1 MNYNIDFLLASI
13 VLMAVVLWQ
22 FFDTK
27 RPKDLNTRVFLILAV
42 LATLDIVFE
51 LLSTIYMVLEHD
63 TGGIGVMLT
72 TTIFYLFQALLP
84 FSLLCYIESL
94 REDKIFSPR
103 LVLLQGLPTLFLIA
117 VILTNPFTGLLFSF
131 DTVNGYTTGPWYML
145 MYECALLHIL
155 VAFVLLLL
163 WRNSLGT
170 QKITSLTEILLFTSA
185 GVVIQSLNNQLL
197 MTSFGLSLGILVL
210 FITIN
215 NPYIDT
221 DSLTGLHDKPYIIRK
236 FNELI
241 EHGHPFHVTIIS
253 LYQMDRVNKIVGL
266 QNGDSL
272 LYNTA
277 VKLQELCGAT
287 VYRISGTRFLI
298 LTRSKPEHDATL
310 EKLKNTFIS
319 DRTSVS
325 LTPSATSTPFLFCD
339 ILDAH
344 LLADSGSILEY
355 GEYLESIALRNGT
368 TELIESGE
376 KELEQFQYS
385 KEVERFLVTAIEK
398 DLFQVYFQPVYS
410 LKCGHYVTLE
420 ALSRLKHPTLGWIRP
435 DIFIQ
440 LAEKRQIIDQI
451 SELQFRRICRFI
463 KENESVLMTK
473 ISNVKV
479 NLSPID
485 LIRKDCG
492 RNFLQIMD
500 EYNLPHRYFQFEI
513 TETVAT
519 EYSMRLLDTIETFHN
534 AGIDLCLDDFGS
546 GYANLN
552 TVMQLPFSVVKL
564 DRSLLNHICTDEHT
578 ASFYRSIV
586 SALLTMGYNLVSE
599 GVETKEELELLQGW
613 GLDMIQGFY
622 FSKPVPPDEL
632 LNLLEAQSDAS

>member
-13 VLMAVVLWQ
+13 ILMAVILWQ

-42 LATLDIVFE
+42 LSTLDIVFE
-51 LLSTIYMVLEHD
+51 LLSTVFMALEHD
-63 TGGIGVMLT
+63 TGGIGVMFT
-72 TTIFYLFQALLP
+72 TTVFYLFQALLP
-84 FSLLCYIESL
+84 FSLLCYTESL
-94 REDKIFSPR
+94 REEQLFSPK
-103 LVLLQGLPTLFLIA
+103 LIVLQGLPTAFLIA
-117 VILTNPFTGLLFSF
+117 VILTNPWTGLLFSF
-131 DTVNGYTTGPWYML
+131 DPVHGYTTGSWYML
-145 MYECALLHIL
+145 MYECALIHIL
-155 VAFVLLLL
+155 VAFILLLL
-163 WRNSLGT
+163 WRNFLGT
-170 QKITSLTEILLFTSA
+170 QKITSLAEILLFTSA
-185 GVVIQSLNNQLL
+185 GVVIQSLNNHLL

-241 EHGHPFHVTIIS
+241 EHGHSFHVIIIS

-266 QNGDSL
+266 QNGDNL
-272 LYNTA
+272 LYDTA
-277 VKLQELCGAT
+277 VKLQQLCGAT

-298 LTRSKPEHDATL
+298 LTRSKSEHNLTL
-310 EKLKNTFIS
+310 EKLKKNFIF
-319 DRTSVS
+319 DRSSVS
-325 LTPSATSTPFLFCD
+325 GTPGATSTPFLFCD
-339 ILDAH
+339 IQDAH
-344 LLADSGSILEY
+344 LLSDSGSILEY

-368 TELIESGE
+368 MELIESGN
-376 KELEQFQYS
+376 KELEQFRYS

-410 LKCGHYVTLE
+410 LKRRQYITLE

-451 SELQFRRICRFI
+451 SELQFRRICKFM
-463 KENESVLMTK
+463 KENESTLMTQ

-479 NLSPID
+479 NLSPLD
-485 LIRKDCG
+485 LIRRDCG

-500 EYNLPHRYFQFEI
+500 EYDLPHHYFQFEI

-519 EYSMRLLDTIETFHN
+519 EYSMRLFDTIETFHT

-564 DRSLLNHICTDEHT
+564 DRSLLNHICTDERT
-578 ASFYRSIV
+578 AAFYHSIV
-586 SALLTMGYNLVSE
+586 SALLTMGYKLVSE
-599 GVETKEELELLQGW
+599 GVETKEELDLLQSW

-622 FSKPVPPDEL
+622 FSKPIPPEEL
-632 LNLLEAQSDAS
+632 LNFLQV